1 MLKHTQTDQLLNLIN
16 KAKNTEFGQEHNF
29 SSIDSY
35 ETFRKQVPLSAYED
49 MQDDIERLKSGEAN
63 ILWPGRIH
71 DFAVSAGTTGSGKH
85 MPVAPERMNSDRD
98 FARKIV
104 FTYLKQHKHLTPFF
118 GKQLSL
124 PGSVSWETKGTHEYR
139 IGEISGLLA
148 IHAPLYLKPF
158 QLADPEK
165 LVQLSFSE
173 KFDTLLNKAVETD
186 IRVITAVP
194 SWTLT
199 LFQHALKKTGKE
211 SIAEIWPNLSIL
223 ICGGVKL
230 ANYRPHLETLCD
242 PLKPAFIETYGAS
255 EGYFG
260 YSDQMDRDDLKLMT
274 DQQMFFEWIPLDAPG
289 EPEESI
295 VPTWEVEPDRN
306 YQLVVSGNSG
316 LWRYQ
321 VKDVVR
327 FTEVDPPRF
336 EVKGRIQDMLDDFG
350 EATYA
355 WEAERALQQV
365 SEQAGLGFTAFTIGA
380 RLKSEE
386 DIPRHCWFIQWNS
399 VPDESELQ
407 WVRQQL
413 DTHLQEINRHYAI
426 RRESEALGLPQLF
439 PISQDDINNFFK
451 IKGKRPAQAKLPK
464 ILADPNDLKL
474 FLNEPDENEANKA

>member
-1 MLKHTQTDQLLNLIN
+1 MLKQTQTDQLKSLVEE
-16 KAKNTEFGQEHNF
+16 AKDTDFGREHNF

-35 ETFRKQVPLSAYED
+35 EAFKKQVPLSSYED
-49 MQDDIERLKSGEAN
+49 LQDDIERLKSGEKD
-63 ILWPGRIH
+63 ILWPGKIH

-85 MPVAPERMNSDRD
+85 LPVSTDRMKSDRD

-104 FTYLKQHKHLTPFF
+104 LSYLKQQKHLNPFL

-124 PGSVSWETKGTHEYR
+124 PGSVSWETKGNHGYR

-158 QLADPEK
+158 QLANPEK

-173 KFDTLLNKAVETD
+173 KFDVLLNKAIESD

-194 SWTLT
+194 SWILT
-199 LFQHALKKTGKE
+199 LFQHALKQTGKK
-211 SIAEIWPNLSIL
+211 SIADVWPNLSIL

-230 ANYRPHLETLCD
+230 ANYRPHLETMCH
-242 PLKPAFIETYGAS
+242 PLQPSFIETYGAS

-260 YSDQMDRDDLKLMT
+260 FSDQMDRNDLKLMT
-274 DQQMFFEWIPLDAPG
+274 DQQMFFEWIPLDSSA

-295 VPTWEVEPDRN
+295 IPTWELEPDRN

-327 FTEVDPPRF
+327 FTQVDPPKF

-355 WEAERALQQV
+355 WEAEKALQKV
-365 SEQAGLGFTAFTIGA
+365 SEKYGVGFTAFTIGS
-380 RLKSEE
+380 RLTSEE
-386 DIPRHCWFIQWNS
+386 DIPRHCWFIQWNRA
-399 VPDESELQ
+399 PGESELNSIKQ
-407 WVRQQL
+407 EL
-413 DTHLQEINRHYAI
+413 DNHLQDINRHYAI
-426 RRESEALGLPQLF
+426 RRESEALGLPNLF
-439 PISQDDINNFFK
+439 GISQSDINEFFRK
-451 IKGKRPAQAKLPK
+451 KGKRPAQAKLPK
-464 ILADPNDLKL
+464 ILPDQGDLKF
-474 FLNEPDENEANKA
+474 FLKESDENEANKA